1 MTKLVQL
8 SRYLNAFTFSSSA
21 LLVKPAVAIGSGVGG
36 LAAGLL
42 IGLAATYLL
51 MRRSYKKKMFTERF
65 VDMASHDSSHVTGY
79 SQGLTS
85 DFQHRT
91 IPTTST
97 SGITPSTAVHSAS
110 SQYQVEPFV
119 MPDDDGRSAN
129 QVTSSTMHEGQRHGT
144 GHPVATP
151 REATSSASQPPSHVY
166 VLHHDSN
173 IPPVTIFHKSGT
185 EVVELPPRYLEGTSQ
200 GTSQS
205 HDMLSD
211 GREGRT
217 DTNSR
222 SDGCSDASHLLAPQ
236 PRQPTEAKKPPRS

>member
-1 MTKLVQL
+1 MQ
-8 SRYLNAFTFSSSA
+8 FTFSSSV
-21 LLVKPAVAIGSGVGG
+21 LLVKPAVTIGSGVGG
-36 LAAGLL
+36 LVAGLL

-51 MRRSYKKKMFTERF
+51 MKRSYKKKMFTDRF
-65 VDMASHDSSHVTGY
+65 VDMASVHDSSHVTGY
-79 SQGLTS
+79 PQGLTS

-97 SGITPSTAVHSAS
+97 SGFTPSAAVHPAS

-119 MPDDDGRSAN
+119 MPDEDGRSTN
-129 QVTSSTMHEGQRHGT
+129 KVTSSTMHEGHGT
-144 GHPVATP
+144 GHHVATP
-151 REATSSASQPPSHVY
+151 REAASSASQPPSHVY

-205 HDMLSD
+205 DMLND

-217 DTNSR
+217 DTTSR